1 MIMKYRLIRKK
12 DGLVK
17 EGNRATWVKWKDGEA
32 VSNSGDPKV
41 GDTLLMGPFNPSFL
55 WHTTQVTEILENST
69 NEMGVGYIHF
79 MTKNSE
85 YELFIDYSGS

>member
-1 MIMKYRLIRKK
+1 MKYKLIRKD
-12 DGLVK
+12 DGLIK
-17 EGNRATWVKWKDGEA
+17 EGNHATWVKWKGEEA

-55 WHTTQVTEILENST
+55 WHTTRVTEIIEKT
-69 NEMGVGYIHF
+69 HGYIHF

-85 YELFIDYSGS
+85 YELFIDYSES